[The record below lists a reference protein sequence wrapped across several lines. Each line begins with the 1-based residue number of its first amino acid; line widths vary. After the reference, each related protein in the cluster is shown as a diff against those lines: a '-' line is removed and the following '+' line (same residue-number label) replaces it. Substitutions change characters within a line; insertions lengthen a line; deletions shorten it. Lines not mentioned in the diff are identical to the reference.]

1 MAQERATKTIA
12 FYRVSDISFMAGAR
26 RGTAII
32 LVSHAV
38 SRETKLGHDSK
49 TKSLHE

>member
-1 MAQERATKTIA
+1 MAQERAIKTIA
-12 FYRVSDISFMAGAR
+12 FYRVSDISFAAGAR